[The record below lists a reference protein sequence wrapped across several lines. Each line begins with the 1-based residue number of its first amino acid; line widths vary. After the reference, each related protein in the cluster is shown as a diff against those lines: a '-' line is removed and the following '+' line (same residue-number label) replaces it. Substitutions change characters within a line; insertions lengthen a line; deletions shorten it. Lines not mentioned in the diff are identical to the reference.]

1 MKKLVFTKIEAQALR
16 EFLEK
21 ITLKNKIS
29 RLRNKLSKKLEE
41 IYLEL
46 EEDRV
51 ALAKEHSEKN
61 EDNEPVTIVDET
73 SNVETFKLLDAEVFN
88 TELNKL
94 YNEKV
99 SIPLGDFSQNYS
111 PLFEFLDS
119 EQFDMDLVGIDAN
132 RYDRLLNIWEESME
146 ENETEVEE
154 EKPKKKKT
162 KKGDK

>member
-16 EFLEK
+16 EFLDK
-21 ITLKNKIS
+21 LTLKNKVS

-61 EDNEPVTIVDET
+61 EKNEPITIIDET
-73 SNVETFKLLDAEVFN
+73 SKVETFKLLDADVFN

-99 SIPLGDFSQNYS
+99 SIPLGDFSQNYT

-119 EQFDMDLVGIDAN
+119 EQFDMDLVGLDAN
-132 RYDRLLNIWEESME
+132 RYDRLLNIWEESSE
-146 ENETEVEE
+146 EDQE
-154 EKPKKKKT
+154 EKEKKPKAKKT
-162 KKGDK
+162 KKGDE